1 MDAET
6 RREIFR
12 RRKEG
17 HTLVQIATQM
27 GLRRDYVT
35 RVARERLSTVEIA
48 GLLRGWKE
56 TSVLHRD

>member
-35 RVARERLSTVEIA
+35 HVARERLSTVEIRT
-48 GLLRGWKE
+48 LLDGWKIQE
-56 TSVLHRD
+56 TDCC